1 MASDSDVATFR
12 VVFSS
17 DGVPL
22 AGRVHRRAEA
32 SLFERQPAVL
42 VTGSWLTVKEQMAD
56 LYAAALARRGFT
68 AVTFDFAGWGQS
80 GGDLRQV
87 ELPTRKIADMTA
99 AARYV
104 TTLSYVRPGGVGH
117 LAVCA
122 SAQYA
127 LTAVAQGAPI
137 RSFASVAGWFHDT
150 ASVAPFYGDAAGVE
164 MRLQRAQAAIE
175 RYLQDGTIVTVPA
188 YEAGN
193 HAAGMFLETGYYS
206 DTARGA
212 VPEWRNE
219 MAEMSWL
226 PWLTFD
232 GLSGPT
238 TATVPVLFV
247 HSDGCVFSENVEML
261 RRSIKGPV
269 EVVWGEGS
277 QTDFYDQPDQ
287 VGFAVEALDRHF
299 TATLAAREVGAGREV
314 LA

>member
-1 MASDSDVATFR
+1 MTGDSEVATFR

-22 AGRVHRRAEA
+22 VGRVHRRAAA
-32 SLFERQPAVL
+32 SVFERQPAVL

-56 LYAAALARRGFT
+56 LYAAALARRGLT

-87 ELPTRKIADMTA
+87 ELPSRKIADMTA
-99 AARYV
+99 AANYV
-104 TTLSYVRPGGVGH
+104 ATLSYVQPGGVGH

-150 ASVAPFYGDAAGVE
+150 TSVAPFYGDAAGVE
-164 MRLQRAQAAIE
+164 LRLQRAQAAIE
-175 RYLQDGTIVTVPA
+175 RYLRDGTLVTVPA

-193 HAAGMFLETGYYS
+193 QAAGMFLEMGYYS
-206 DTARGA
+206 DPARGA

-232 GLSGPT
+232 GLSVAS

-247 HSDGCVFSENVEML
+247 HSDGCVFPENVEML
-261 RRSIKGPV
+261 RRSLAGPV

-287 VGFAVEALDRHF
+287 VGLAVDALDRHF
-299 TATLAAREVGAGREV
+299 TATLAAPVVDDDEKV